1 MSRPFILIAAAI
13 AAVVAGIAGWYAWH
27 QTPPPAPPVVAT
39 PTPPA
44 VVEAP
49 TAPAIQHPVEEA
61 PLAAESAPAEAVPLD
76 HSDATMR
83 DSLAALFTGRALP
96 SFLRVDRIIRN
107 IVATVDALPRDDVSP
122 TVIPV
127 NPAPGRMAVGDA
139 GGATT
144 IAADNALRY
153 APYIDVMKAVDSK
166 VAAGVY
172 LKYYPLFQQAY
183 RELGYP
189 NGYFNDRLVQ
199 VIDLLI
205 ATPDVQEPIKL
216 EQPKVVYVFADPALE
231 ALPSGQKIMLRIG
244 HDNAAIVKAKLLEF
258 RGHIVRTP
266 PAK

>member
-39 PTPPA
+39 PAPPA

-49 TAPAIQHPVEEA
+49 TAPAVQHPVEEA
-61 PLAAESAPAEAVPLD
+61 PLAAESAPAETVPLD

-83 DSLAALFTGRALP
+83 DSLAALFTGHALP

-107 IVATVDALPRDDVSP
+107 IVATVDALPRDNVSP

-139 GGATT
+139 AGATT

-244 HDNAAIVKAKLLEF
+244 HDNAAIVKAKLREF
-258 RGHIVRTP
+258 RSHIVRTP